1 MLFLAILL
9 LLNVSDI
16 ILLNESLLFSRN
28 VNTQQILP
36 KTSLVLRIDNTLL
49 CIDYF
54 SETAL
59 EIFKISQNRDDNLFY
74 PAKIMKF
81 VENVSNFG
89 MNIRFANL

>member
-1 MLFLAILL
+1 M
-9 LLNVSDI
+9 VHP
-16 ILLNESLLFSRN
+16 
-28 VNTQQILP
+28 LP
-36 KTSLVLRIDNTLL
+36 CN
-49 CIDYF
+49 DYF

>member
-1 MLFLAILL
+1 MAFAIVLERFCFLNITQFL
-9 LLNVSDI
+9 
-16 ILLNESLLFSRN
+16 RN

-36 KTSLVLRIDNTLL
+36 KTSLVLRIDNTLQ

-59 EIFKISQNRDDNLFY
+59 EIFKISQNHDDNLFY